1 MQGLVAVG
9 SGEHLGRA
17 ERAVT
22 QNRGPAQAGGR
33 PRQFGA
39 VPFDPRQGATVV
51 AQARR
56 GIEVGA
62 LGQYPAAAVGQ
73 TQADQ
78 SVHYRLGLAAFLH
91 RQHGLPRRRAVQ
103 VAVAA
108 VGIGGQG
115 AQRTGRAVDADIQ
128 PVDLLIGL
136 VDQRHA
142 VARHAEGAAA
152 VFVDPAAHG
161 EARRTQ
167 ALRHAVAP

>member
-1 MQGLVAVG
+1 M
-9 SGEHLGRA
+9 H
-17 ERAVT
+17 
-22 QNRGPAQAGGR
+22 
-33 PRQFGA
+33 
-39 VPFDPRQGATVV
+39 
-51 AQARR
+51 
-56 GIEVGA
+56 
-62 LGQYPAAAVGQ
+62 
-73 TQADQ
+73 
-78 SVHYRLGLAAFLH
+78 HCLGLAAFLH

-167 ALRHAVAP
+167 ALRHAVAPQPQTAARLGRIERQPQQPAETSAQFREVAAGRGGIRRRPGAGPVTAGAFRHAALSPCR